1 MRRNQNPALVNLSV
15 IKAIKPSMRYSG
27 DEAFAA
33 WQRKAREKLSEL
45 LCLYAIKTPEDAGFE
60 IEYKKEK
67 DGYTEYRIIIES
79 EENYSFPTVLRV
91 PSGAKAPIPLIICL
105 QGHSTGFHISLGE
118 PKFEKDGALISS
130 GDRDFCVQAVKEG
143 FAALAIEQRNFGEC
157 GGKENGGI
165 NCHVSSMSAIIGGR
179 TTIGERVHDVSRAID
194 TMTSEEFGFIDRER
208 IMIMGNSGGGT
219 ASYYSAAIDERISL
233 CMPSC
238 AVCTYKDSIAAM
250 FHCTC
255 NFVPNIAKYFDM
267 GDIGGLIA
275 PRKLIVV
282 HGKDDDIFPE
292 AGVYE
297 SFDIIKKLYSAA
309 GAEEYC
315 TLVSG
320 NGGHRFYA
328 ADAWPVLHKMIKK

>member
-1 MRRNQNPALVNLSV
+1 MNRNMNPALVNLGI
-15 IKAIKPSMRYSG
+15 IKGITPKMRYAEG
-27 DEAFAA
+27 ENFFA
-33 WQRKAREKLSEL
+33 WQKRAKEKLAEL
-45 LCLYAIKTPEDAGFE
+45 LGIQKIKTPEGASFE
-60 IEYKKEK
+60 IEYKKECE
-67 DGYTEYRIIIES
+67 GFTEYRLIIES
-79 EENYSFPTVLRV
+79 EENYSFPAVLRV
-91 PSGAKAPIPLIICL
+91 PEGISAPMPLIICL
-105 QGHSTGFHISLGE
+105 QGHSTGFHISLGK
-118 PKFEKDGALISS
+118 PKYEKDEALISS

-165 NCHVSSMSAIIGGR
+165 NCHTSSMSAIINGR

-194 TMTSEEFGFIDRER
+194 VMIESFDFIDTGR

-219 ASYYSAAIDERISL
+219 ASYYAAAMDERIAL

-255 NFVPNIAKYFDM
+255 NFIPNIANYFDM
-267 GDIGGLIA
+267 GDLGGLIA

-282 HGKDDDIFPE
+282 HGKHDDIFPE

-297 SFDIIKKLYSAA
+297 AYDEIKRLYAA
-309 GAEEYC
+309 AKAEDKC
-315 TLVSG
+315 RIVTG
-320 NGGHRFYA
+320 DGGHRFYA
-328 ADAWPVLHKMIKK
+328 ADSWPVLHKMMEK